1 MAIDSNLPI
10 GGLPASYPRPAGAPA
25 AAPSAG
31 DASFGAI
38 LKQASGTQ
46 PAGVQLSRH
55 AQNRVDR
62 RDLNLD
68 PATMTR
74 LNNAIDRAAQ
84 KGSRNSVVMLD
95 GLAVVVDVRDRT
107 VVTAMNTNGSAGQQG
122 KERVFTNIDSVVVA

>member
-1 MAIDSNLPI
+1 
-10 GGLPASYPRPAGAPA
+10 
-25 AAPSAG
+25 
-31 DASFGAI
+31 
-38 LKQASGTQ
+38 
-46 PAGVQLSRH
+46 VQLSRH

-62 RDLNLD
+62 RELNLD

-107 VVTAMNTNGSAGQQG
+107 VVTAMNTNGSAGQPG
-122 KERVFTNIDSVVVA
+122 KEKVFTNIDSVVVA